1 MNGNL
6 KFGLFSRL
14 DARLGTPARASKNAT
29 GFGALALLAASAVF
43 LPVSSTVLHAES
55 INDALSSA
63 YQHNPELHTEQARL
77 RGTDEEVA
85 RAQSGY
91 RPDVRLD
98 AEVGSVRS
106 RTDPPSAGDGRT
118 NPYGY
123 SVTLTQPLF
132 RGFRTVNGI
141 RLAKASV
148 LAGRAALR
156 QVEQNVL
163 LDAVAAYM
171 NVVREGAVLR
181 LQSNNLNVLTQQFNA
196 TNDRFSVG
204 EVTTTD
210 VAQARARRSAAV
222 SSLNLARANLKTAR
236 AEFQRIIGHEPSK
249 LMRPGTIAKYL
260 PKSQTDALTW
270 ALAEHPTIEVALFN
284 EKAAR
289 HNVDVIQGE
298 RLPEVSLQAQYS
310 QNFNSGAFTD
320 ESETSSVFARATVPL
335 YQGGEVYARIRQ
347 AKQLVVQRRAEL
359 SQSRLLVQSAVISAW
374 GQLEAARAQIVS
386 NQVAVRANRTALSG
400 VREEEKVGQRTILDV
415 LDAEQEF
422 LNSQVALVT
431 SQRDVVVAEYNLLSA
446 IGRLNV
452 STLPVPTLVYDPV
465 ENYARTDRRWRGS
478 TINHPE
484 LDNRRIQVRD
494 EDADGIVW
502 EKLELHESYK

>member
-1 MNGNL
+1 MRSCG
-6 KFGLFSRL
+6 
-14 DARLGTPARASKNAT
+14 
-29 GFGALALLAASAVF
+29 ALLAKAPGDIRLMNSSAVVLVAALLLVIF
-43 LPVSSTVLHAES
+43 STALRAES

-63 YQHNPELHTEQARL
+63 YQHNPDMHAEQARL

-91 RPDVRLD
+91 RPDVTLD
-98 AEVGSVRS
+98 ANVSS
-106 RTDPPSAGDGRT
+106 RKTTTRPPSISDGRV

-141 RLAKASV
+141 RQAKATV

-156 QVEQNVL
+156 QVEQAVL
-163 LDAVAAYM
+163 LDAVTAYM

-181 LQSNNLNVLTQQFNA
+181 LQRNNLNVLSQQFNA

-222 SSLNLARANLKTAR
+222 SSLNLARANLKTAQ
-236 AEFQRIIGHEPSK
+236 AEYQRIIGHDPAQ
-249 LMRPGTIAKYL
+249 LNRPGTIAKYL
-260 PKSQTDALTW
+260 PNTQTEALTW
-270 ALAEHPTIEVALFN
+270 ALAEHPTIELALFN

-289 HNVDVIQGE
+289 HNVDVIKGE
-298 RLPEVSLQAQYS
+298 RLPEVNLEAQYS
-310 QNFNSGAFTD
+310 QNFDSSPFTD
-320 ESETSSVFARATVPL
+320 EQETSSIVARARVPL

-347 AKQLVVQRRAEL
+347 AKQFVVQRRAEL

-374 GQLEAARAQIVS
+374 GQLEAARAQVVA

-400 VREEEKVGQRTILDV
+400 VREEEKVGQRTILNV

-431 SQRDVVVAEYNLLSA
+431 SQRDVVVAEYNLLSS

-452 STLPVPTLVYDPV
+452 ATLPVPTLVYDPV

-478 TINHPE
+478 SINHPE
-484 LDNRRIQVRD
+484 LDSRRIQIRD
-494 EDADGIVW
+494 EDGDEIHW
-502 EKLELHESYK
+502 NELEVHESYK